1 MLVRLRED
9 IYSTENVSKGFVEV
23 PFVIEFCQKN
33 FIGKPHGNL

>member
-23 PFVIEFCQKN
+23 PLVVEFC
-33 FIGKPHGNL
+33 